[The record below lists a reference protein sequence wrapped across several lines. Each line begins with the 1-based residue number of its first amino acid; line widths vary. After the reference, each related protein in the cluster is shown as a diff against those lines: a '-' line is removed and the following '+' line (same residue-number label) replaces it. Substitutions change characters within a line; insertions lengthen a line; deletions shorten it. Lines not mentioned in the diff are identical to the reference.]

1 MNIKIIKFLTIFLF
15 LNVCAN
21 AQEKK
26 QTNPISISKTPVTY
40 YDGKNQ
46 LTIYMLE
53 GYLAE
58 IGINSEKNSKVKSLD
73 SSASP
78 VRNIGFAQIFKVS
91 DPNLVSGGKVAT
103 KSQSAGNF
111 SAVYSRSGDESSFI
125 LPVGIIVSYKITTS
139 DSQIS
144 ELETKYS
151 LKKGKK
157 LPLANLKFY
166 SYEAEAGKACIDLA
180 TTIRQ
185 ESIVESTSVD
195 FIEERSVR

>member
-1 MNIKIIKFLTIFLF
+1 M
-15 LNVCAN
+15 
-21 AQEKK
+21 
-26 QTNPISISKTPVTY
+26 
-40 YDGKNQ
+40 
-46 LTIYMLE
+46 
-53 GYLAE
+53 
-58 IGINSEKNSKVKSLD
+58 
-73 SSASP
+73 
-78 VRNIGFAQIFKVS
+78 
-91 DPNLVSGGKVAT
+91 
-103 KSQSAGNF
+103 
-111 SAVYSRSGDESSFI
+111 YSRSGDESSFI

>member
-1 MNIKIIKFLTIFLF
+1 MNIKVIKFLTIFLF
-15 LNVCAN
+15 ASVCTN

-26 QTNPISISKTPVTY
+26 QINTGAISKTPVTY
-40 YDGKNQ
+40 YDGKKQ
-46 LTIYMLE
+46 LTIYMLD

-78 VRNIGFAQIFKVS
+78 VRNIGFAQIFRVS
-91 DPNLVSGGKVAT
+91 DPNLVSGGKVAA

-125 LPVGIIVSYKITTS
+125 LPVGIIVSYKITAS

>member
-26 QTNPISISKTPVTY
+26 QTNPISISKIPVTY

-78 VRNIGFAQIFKVS
+78 VRNMVLRK
-91 DPNLVSGGKVAT
+91 
-103 KSQSAGNF
+103 
-111 SAVYSRSGDESSFI
+111 
-125 LPVGIIVSYKITTS
+125 
-139 DSQIS
+139 
-144 ELETKYS
+144 S
-151 LKKGKK
+151 LKS
-157 LPLANLKFY
+157 A
-166 SYEAEAGKACIDLA
+166 IQ
-180 TTIRQ
+180 T
-185 ESIVESTSVD
+185 
-195 FIEERSVR
+195 